1 MKPEIMTAS
10 GEYFDFLNPDP
21 DSFTIEDIAYALSN
35 ICRYGGHCK
44 PYYSVAQHC
53 VYVSL
58 EVPEEFALHAL
69 LHDAHEAFVGD
80 IPSPLKRLLPDFR
93 KIEKIAE
100 EVVLRKFNVHDSE
113 ESHRIVKEADLV
125 ALRTEREVLLPPGEE
140 GDAWW
145 WVVEE
150 GIRVSTQKIEPIPP
164 KEAFEQFMYRFDE
177 ILSEHWYEKMMEEMQ
192 CS

>member
-1 MKPEIMTAS
+1 MKPEIMTTS
-10 GEYFDFLNPDP
+10 GSYFDFLDPDP

-35 ICRYGGHCK
+35 TCRYGGHCK
-44 PYYSVAQHC
+44 PFYSVAQHC
-53 VYVSL
+53 VYVSR

-93 KIEKIAE
+93 KIEDIAE
-100 EVVLRKFNVHDSE
+100 EVVLRKFNVHDST
-113 ESHRIVKEADLV
+113 ESHRVVKAADLV

-145 WVVEE
+145 WVVTD
-150 GIRVSTQKIEPIPP
+150 GIEVSDQKIEPVSPN
-164 KEAFEQFMYRFDE
+164 KAYLQFLKRFEE
-177 ILSEHWYEKMMEEMQ
+177 IMEEMWYEEAVELQ
-192 CS
+192 SC